1 MKSTLLF
8 ISLAFL
14 FSSCKTYQYF
24 AIDGVN
30 IRHDSTY
37 RFVEENDTL
46 KLTYDFSGFNGP
58 VKVKVYNKSS
68 QPLYIDWKRSALIIG
83 DQAFSYFTGT
93 TQVNGSLQGGAYS
106 LYGITNMSGTLSAEI
121 KGQEGVDFLP
131 PNSSRER
138 TGLYLVDG
146 YLSNIPVEQM
156 NREYIDGD
164 KTQVRLKTI
173 HYSEENSPYRLRSYL
188 TFYTDSQPLQRF
200 VQEHR
205 FFISRVNRGLVGP
218 DSYGSSLQ
226 RGDRFYTSKMSDFG
240 KTMAVVGVVGVLS
253 AGAVAGARSQQ

>member
-1 MKSTLLF
+1 MKSPILL
-8 ISLAFL
+8 LALAAL

-58 VKVKVYNKSS
+58 VRVKVYNKSS

-83 DQAFSYFTGT
+83 EQAFSYYTGT
-93 TQVNGSLQGGAYS
+93 RQISGSVQGDAFNLSGITSLSGSL
-106 LYGITNMSGTLSAEI
+106 SAQIRE
-121 KGQEGVDFLP
+121 QEGVDFLP
-131 PNSSRER
+131 PRSSRER

-146 YLSNIPVEQM
+146 YLPGIAEEQM
-156 NREYIDGD
+156 SREYIDDD

-173 HYSEENSPYRLRSYL
+173 HFSQESSPYRMRSYL
-188 TFYTDSQPLQRF
+188 TFYSDSQPLQRF
-200 VQEHR
+200 VLEHR
-205 FFISRVNRGLVGP
+205 FFVSRVNKGLVGP
-218 DSYGSSLQ
+218 DSYGTSLE

-240 KTMAVVGVVGVLS
+240 KAAAVVGVVGVLS
-253 AGAVAGARSQQ
+253 VGAAAGARGQQ